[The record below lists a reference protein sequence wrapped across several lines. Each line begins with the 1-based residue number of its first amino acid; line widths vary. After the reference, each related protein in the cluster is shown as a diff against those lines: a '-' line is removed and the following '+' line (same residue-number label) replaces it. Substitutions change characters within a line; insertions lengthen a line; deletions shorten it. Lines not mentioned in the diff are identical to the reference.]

1 MPRSTY
7 TVKEAAELLGV
18 SKVSAY
24 AYIKA
29 GTFPVPTINLGGRI
43 VVPRK
48 ALDDLLGLP
57 PLGEEVSA

>member
-29 GTFPVPTINLGGRI
+29 GTFPAPTINLGGRI
-43 VVPRK
+43 VVPAAPLRE
-48 ALDDLLGLP
+48 LLGLP